1 MFRRIFFLQLL
12 IGILCLFHAFCGFSQ
27 ERKDSLGHLPIEYAR
42 FVKNKDQRYG
52 FYEWVSRNKEGN
64 SKIEVFKSVGK
75 GQTDVVDFKINRF
88 KFPSVD
94 SIEFF
99 IRNERINSF
108 RISEIKQ
115 RIFLPASNKDYEVL
129 AKYRGNII
137 STLHVTVLPLVTQ
150 QVRIVPLLKIKINR
164 DSIEKELNDLFGAAN
179 VRFDVTIEPVFE
191 NDALETAN
199 FFENPGADRLRY
211 TVQMRHVRDTY
222 KQAYKGKTTNTL
234 LFFVVPSFVNPELKG
249 YMVKNKALGF
259 IAKNNSR
266 ELSQVLANE
275 YLDGFV
281 NITGTDE
288 QGRNQTGWEM
298 NNEEWPRI
306 NKNPRIYSIIDD
318 YEEVV
323 TNNGLI
329 AYYFF
334 EQAKDGTIILK
345 NKSFLASVLRPMKK
359 NTYSYHLQI
368 DNILYKTL
376 FRIKSKPFNTLHLL
390 SVLAVVSGFI
400 YGFRKLRSFL
410 KARLKKPRWVSF
422 LSRVIQWTGI
432 LVLSYALILVVDLGY
447 SWFEVTD
454 GIIKSYSGRDEK
466 KVLSFLF
473 DNKHPNK
480 LEEKAIGSE
489 LIIKRDK
496 NYFLYERKKVLYF
509 KMNVSKS
516 NVPLKLRLI
525 ANSDSLKTSLL
536 DDPIVAESHYM
547 VVKIYSPKGKWLRDQ
562 VYNHLG
568 VDLTAKLKLQD
579 PPKRILI
586 FVNGYRPT
594 SLGSTFEENFEG
606 VRSNGLEF
614 PNSLNRLFTEDR
626 YNYWNPW
633 RQIDDTFKIRIN
645 PTEYYYADGHHSVAT
660 SNHRS
665 LLNFSTNSS
674 IYPKRCKNKTHHI
687 CYTTS
692 TVGSKIFGSKKAKT
706 FGLLATKS
714 NKGGFSIR
722 ANSGRIAGRNLYQM
736 LNELPN
742 SSANDTLY
750 IIAHSMGFAYA
761 QGIIRE
767 MRGKINFG
775 GYYILAAENPAA
787 GNVNLKEWK
796 QVWQY
801 GSNLH
806 TVHQDAPCLQDG
818 VAPQASVKGLTEKQR
833 IYIPR
838 NLYKHK
844 GYFDSHFI
852 GYYNWILHIPSG
864 KKGHIQQR

>member
-1 MFRRIFFLQLL
+1 MFQRIFFLPFA
-12 IGILCLFHAFCGFSQ
+12 IGILSLFQALYGFSQ

-42 FVKNKDQRYG
+42 FVRNQNQRYG
-52 FYEWVSRNKEGN
+52 FYERVNKDKNG
-64 SKIEVFKSVGK
+64 KDAVEVFKSVAK
-75 GQTDVVDFKINRF
+75 AQTDVVDFKINRS
-88 KFPSVD
+88 KFSSID

-99 IRNERINSF
+99 IRAERINSTG
-108 RISEIKQ
+108 INEIKR
-115 RIFLPASNKDYEVL
+115 RIYLPASNKDYEVH
-129 AKYRGNII
+129 AKYRGNVI
-137 STLHVTVLPLVTQ
+137 SILHVSVLPVITQ
-150 QVRIVPLLKIKINR
+150 KIRIVPLLKTKINR
-164 DSIEKELNDLFGAAN
+164 DSLENELNKRFGAAN
-179 VRFDVTIEPVFE
+179 VRFDVVVEPVFE
-191 NDALETAN
+191 NDALEFTQ
-199 FFENPGADRLRY
+199 FFENPGSDRLKY
-211 TVQMRHVRDTY
+211 TGQMRHIRDTY
-222 KQAYKGKTTNTL
+222 KKIYKEKTTNTL
-234 LFFVVPSFVNPELKG
+234 LFFVIPAFVNPELEG

-259 IAKNNSR
+259 IITNNSS
-266 ELSQVLANE
+266 ELSHIIANE
-275 YLDGFV
+275 YLDGFA
-281 NITGTDE
+281 NIAPTDE
-288 QGRNQTGWEM
+288 DRRSQSAWNLD
-298 NNEEWPRI
+298 NEEWIRI
-306 NKNPRIYSIIDD
+306 NKNPRVYSIIDD

-334 EQAKDGTIILK
+334 EQAKDGTIVLK
-345 NKSFLASVLRPMKK
+345 NKSFLASVMRPMKK

-368 DNILYKTL
+368 DNILYKTI
-376 FRIKSKPFNTLHLL
+376 FRIKSKPFNSLHLL
-390 SVLAVVSGFI
+390 SVLASVFGFI
-400 YGFRKLRSFL
+400 YGFRKLRAFL
-410 KARLKKPRWVSF
+410 RARLKKPQWVSF
-422 LSRVIQWTGI
+422 LSRFIQWLGI
-432 LVLSYALILVVDLGY
+432 LALSYALILVVDLGY

-454 GIIKSYSGRDEK
+454 GIIKSYSGQDEK
-466 KVLSFLF
+466 KVLNLLF
-473 DNKHPNK
+473 DNTHPNK

-509 KMNVSKS
+509 KMNVSKT

-525 ANSDSLKTSLL
+525 ASSDSLKTSLL
-536 DDPIVAESHYM
+536 EEPIVAQSHYI
-547 VVKIYSPKGKWLRDQ
+547 VVKVYSPKGKWLRDQ

-568 VDLTAKLKLQD
+568 VDLTSKLKLED

-594 SLGSTFEENFEG
+594 SLGSTFEENFED

-626 YNYWNPW
+626 YNYWHPW

-645 PTEYYYADGHHSVAT
+645 PTEYYYADGHHSVST

-674 IYPKRCKNKTHHI
+674 IYPKRCKNRSSHT
-687 CYTTS
+687 CYRTS

-714 NKGGFSIR
+714 NKRGFAIR
-722 ANSGRIAGRNLYQM
+722 LKSGRIAGRNLYQM

-761 QGIIRE
+761 QGMIQQL
-767 MRGKINFG
+767 RGKINFG

-787 GNVNLKEWK
+787 GTVNLKEWK

-806 TVHQDAPCLQDG
+806 TVHQDPPCLQDG
-818 VAPQASVKGLTEKQR
+818 VAPQTSVKGLTEKQR

-838 NLYKHK
+838 KLYNHK

-852 GYYNWILHIPSG
+852 GWYNWILHIPKG
-864 KKGHIQQR
+864 KKGHIRQR